1 MTDVISLS
9 LRKCNFSTFRLSF
22 VERLRLAIKLVPT
35 VCFFMDICMGNRK
48 WQWIPCWL
56 LRAQKSIARNRFRQ
70 AGNRFL
76 GSLTGLQIRALII
89 ASFSPLCHMFPMF
102 SSKLFVSTFLDQLP
116 VNCVSLLFILR
127 KCSFHSIIIPQN
139 RLFADFKG

>member
-1 MTDVISLS
+1 
-9 LRKCNFSTFRLSF
+9 
-22 VERLRLAIKLVPT
+22 
-35 VCFFMDICMGNRK
+35 MDICMGNRK

-102 SSKLFVSTFLDQLP
+102 SSKLFVRTFFDQLP
-116 VNCVSLLFILR
+116 KIVSVWFLFSKSVPSTPSQFLKTGFLLISQGTI
-127 KCSFHSIIIPQN
+127 KTTPQ
-139 RLFADFKG
+139 